1 MNNNPMN
8 MFAQLMRGC
17 NNPQQFMQQLQTMAQ
32 NNPQAQQALQQFSIA
47 NNQMQQSGMSMKQY
61 VLQYAKQNGCNPQQ
75 IINDLSN
82 MGIKL

>member
-1 MNNNPMN
+1 MNNPMQAF
-8 MFAQLMRGC
+8 MQLVQSTK
-17 NNPQQFMQQLQTMAQ
+17 NPQQVLQQIQYMAQ
-32 NNPQAQQALQQFSIA
+32 SNPQFSAALNQFNIA
-47 NNQMQQSGMSMKQY
+47 NNQMRQSGMSMKQY

>member
-1 MNNNPMN
+1 MNNPMQTL
-8 MFAQLMRGC
+8 MQLVQSTK
-17 NNPQQFMQQLQTMAQ
+17 NPQQVLQQIHHMAQ
-32 NNPQAQQALQQFSIA
+32 SNPQFSAALNQFNIA
-47 NNQMQQSGMSMKQY
+47 NNQMRQSGMSMKQY

>member
-1 MNNNPMN
+1 MNNPMQTF
-8 MFAQLMRGC
+8 MQLVQSTK
-17 NNPQQFMQQLQTMAQ
+17 NPQQVLQQIQHMAQ
-32 NNPQAQQALQQFSIA
+32 NNPQFSAALNQFNIA
-47 NNQMQQSGMSMKQY
+47 NNQMRQSGMSMKQY